1 VKNQRDIKIKIVRFD
16 HGGGGGGVLRSSYPI
31 WPNFWTLRE
40 VPTENDIVA
49 QYSTS
54 DEPQQNG
61 VAESHNRT
69 LMDMVRSMLSYS
81 TLPIDLWMEALKAA
95 IYILNRVHS
104 KSVSKMTYE
113 L

>member
-1 VKNQRDIKIKIVRFD
+1 MVE
-16 HGGGGGGVLRSSYPI
+16 GGGEYYVRHTPYGQISGPCARFLQK
-31 WPNFWTLRE
+31 
-40 VPTENDIVA
+40 NDIVA

-61 VAESHNRT
+61 VAERHTRT

-95 IYILNRVHS
+95 IYILNRFI
-104 KSVSKMTYE
+104 VSRCLK
-113 L
+113 